1 MTKKALNN
9 DQKID
14 DSIMQAMLE
23 KILQEDSDQ
32 QLNFHFLEMKCPI
45 PENEQYNIL
54 LE

>member
-23 KILQEDSDQ
+23 KILQEDCDQ
-32 QLNFHFLEMKCPI
+32 QLNFPFMEMGCPVI
-45 PENEQYNIL
+45 ENEQSMPF
-54 LE
+54 E